1 MSLSASHQVRWLRF
15 IETDRMRAVSGKDNS
30 IMRDKVLIVDG
41 VEAERLSFM
50 QMLMEDYQAL
60 EANNGELAIQMIG
73 EHLEELAVILLK
85 LMIPKMDGFK
95 VLEVMNEKKWI
106 EKVPVLII
114 DGAGSAGMESKCFEL
129 GAVDFLNKPFEE
141 GLVRHRV
148 SNAANAFIHQEQL
161 EESVRQKNKTM
172 ERQYKL
178 LKQQAEELRQS
189 KQAVIDILGS
199 VVEYRNLNN
208 ASHTKQVKEI
218 TQILAEE
225 TREAYPE
232 YGLTPQKVQVIT
244 LASTLHDIGKITIP
258 DTILLKP
265 TKKTEEE
272 LEMEKSHTTKGC
284 EIISSIQGAW
294 DQEYTETCMDICRY
308 HHERYDGNGYPD
320 GLVGDA
326 IPLSAQLV
334 ALADLYDTLV
344 SENINK
350 KAYSKEQAYQMII
363 SGECGVFNPKLISV
377 FRNAKEKIEAL
388 VEDKTTTGE

>member
-1 MSLSASHQVRWLRF
+1 
-15 IETDRMRAVSGKDNS
+15 
-30 IMRDKVLIVDG
+30 MRDKVLIVDG

-60 EANNGELAIQMIG
+60 EANNGELAVQMIG
-73 EHLEELAVILLK
+73 EHLDELAVILLK

-106 EKVPVLII
+106 DKVPVLII
-114 DGAGSAGMESKCFEL
+114 DGAGSAGMERKCFDL

-141 GLVRHRV
+141 NLVRHRV

-178 LKQQAEELRQS
+178 LKQQAEELKQS

-225 TREAYPE
+225 TKDAYPE
-232 YGLTPQKVQVIT
+232 YGLTQQKVQVIT

-258 DTILLKP
+258 DTILRKP

-272 LEMEKSHTTKGC
+272 LELEKSHTTKGC

-294 DQEYTETCMDICRY
+294 DQEYAETCMDICRY

-350 KAYSKEQAYQMII
+350 KAYSNEQAYQMIV
-363 SGECGVFNPKLISV
+363 SGECGVFNPKLLSV
-377 FRNAKEKIEAL
+377 FRNVKEKIEA
-388 VEDKTTTGE
+388 VAKSSTTDGEQ

>member
-1 MSLSASHQVRWLRF
+1 
-15 IETDRMRAVSGKDNS
+15 
-30 IMRDKVLIVDG
+30 MRDKVLIVDG

-60 EANNGELAIQMIG
+60 EANNGETAVQMIE
-73 EHLEELAVILLK
+73 EHLDELAVILLK
-85 LMIPKMDGFK
+85 LMIPKMDGFR
-95 VLEVMNEKKWI
+95 VLEIMNEKKWI

-114 DGAGSAGMESKCFEL
+114 DGAGSAGMQNKCFEL

-148 SNAANAFIHQEQL
+148 SNSANAFIHQAQL

-178 LKQQAEELRQS
+178 LKQQAEELKQS

-208 ASHTKQVKEI
+208 ASHTKRVKEI
-218 TQILAEE
+218 TRILAEA

-232 YGLTPQKVQVIT
+232 YELTPEKVQVIT

-272 LEMEKSHTTKGC
+272 IELEKSHTTKGC
-284 EIISSIQGAW
+284 EIIKSIQGAW
-294 DQEYTETCMDICRY
+294 DQEYAETCMDICRY

-320 GLVGDA
+320 GLVGDN
-326 IPLSAQLV
+326 IPLSAQIV

-350 KAYSKEQAYQMII
+350 KAYSKEQAYQMIT
-363 SGECGVFNPKLISV
+363 SGECGVFNPKLMSA
-377 FRNAKEKIEAL
+377 FRNAKDKIEAL
-388 VEDKTTTGE
+388 VARETPAEE